1 MARQLI
7 VFDMDGVLVDVTE
20 SYRETIVRTVE
31 HFAGV
36 TVTRPQIQDYKNQGG
51 FNDDWKLSHHIIA
64 QHGVAVEFETL
75 VDYFQGLFHGNG
87 GPGGR
92 PGLGLISRERWMAR
106 DGLFDR
112 LAARFDFA
120 IFTGRMRWEAEV
132 TLHRFAPS
140 LCFDPIV
147 GMEDVTTLKP
157 APEGLLKIA
166 ASAGDREIWYI
177 GDTVDDARC
186 ARAAAVPFIGIASP
200 DSPRRAELASL
211 FQAEKAV
218 AVLDDINQL
227 ESVLV

>member
-1 MARQLI
+1 MARPLI

-36 TVTRPQIQDYKNQGG
+36 ALTRPQIQDYKNQGG
-51 FNDDWKLSHHIIA
+51 FNDDWKLSHHVIA
-64 QHGVAVEFETL
+64 QHGVAVEFQTV
-75 VDYFQGLFHGNG
+75 VDYFQSLFHGNG
-87 GPGGR
+87 SD
-92 PGLGLISRERWMAR
+92 GLILRELWMAGE
-106 DGLFDR
+106 GLFDR
-112 LAARFDFA
+112 LAARFDLA

-132 TLHRFAPS
+132 TLRRFSPS
-140 LCFDPIV
+140 LRFDHIV
-147 GMEDVTTLKP
+147 GMEDVIDLKP

-166 ASAGDREIWYI
+166 AAVGGRKIWYV

-200 DSPRRAELASL
+200 NNSRRAELAAL
-211 FQAEKAV
+211 FQAENAI

-227 ESVLV
+227 EGVLV

>member
-20 SYRETIVRTVE
+20 SYRESIARTVE

-36 TVTRPQIQDYKNQGG
+36 TITRPQIQDYKNQGG
-51 FNDDWKLSHHIIA
+51 FNDDWKLSHHIIT
-64 QHGVAVEFETL
+64 QHGVDVEFQTV

-87 GPGGR
+87 TD
-92 PGLGLISRERWMAR
+92 GLILRERWMAR

-112 LAARFDFA
+112 LAARFDLA

-132 TLHRFAPS
+132 TLNRFAPS
-140 LCFDPIV
+140 LRFDPIV
-147 GMEDVTTLKP
+147 GMQDVTALKP

-166 ASAGDREIWYI
+166 AAAGDRKIRYI

-200 DSPRRAELASL
+200 NSLRRDELAAL
-211 FQAEKAV
+211 FQAENAI
-218 AVLDDINQL
+218 AILDDINQL

>member
-1 MARQLI
+1 MARQMI

-36 TVTRPQIQDYKNQGG
+36 TVTRAQIQDYKNQGG
-51 FNDDWKLSHHIIA
+51 FNDDWNLSHHAISK
-64 QHGVAVEFETL
+64 HGVAADFQTV
-75 VDYFQGLFHGNG
+75 VDYFQGLFHGDG
-87 GPGGR
+87 SD
-92 PGLGLISRERWMAR
+92 GLILRERWMAR

-112 LAARFDFA
+112 LAARFDLA

-132 TLHRFAPS
+132 TLSRFAPS
-140 LCFDPIV
+140 LRFDPIV
-147 GMEDVTTLKP
+147 GMQDVAALKP
-157 APEGLLKIA
+157 APDGLLKISA
-166 ASAGDREIWYI
+166 AAGGRKIWYV

-200 DSPRRAELASL
+200 ASPRRGELAAL
-211 FQAEKAV
+211 FQAENAV
-218 AVLDDINQL
+218 AVLDDINQI

>member
-1 MARQLI
+1 MARPLI

-36 TVTRPQIQDYKNQGG
+36 TLTRAQIQDYKNQGG

-64 QHGVAVEFETL
+64 QHGVAVEFQTV

-87 GPGGR
+87 TD
-92 PGLGLISRERWMAR
+92 GLILRERWLAR

-112 LAARFDFA
+112 LGARFDFA

-132 TLHRFAPS
+132 TLRRFAQS
-140 LCFDPIV
+140 LRFDPIV
-147 GMEDVTTLKP
+147 GMEDVTAHKP
-157 APEGLLKIA
+157 APEGLLKIVA
-166 ASAGDREIWYI
+166 ADPGRKIWYI

-186 ARAAAVPFIGIASP
+186 ARAATVPFIGIASP
-200 DSPRRAELASL
+200 ASPRRAELASL
-211 FQAEKAV
+211 FQAENAI

>member
-1 MARQLI
+1 MARPLI

-36 TVTRPQIQDYKNQGG
+36 TLTRPQIQDYKNQGG
-51 FNDDWKLSHHIIA
+51 FNDDWKLSHHIIT
-64 QHGVAVEFETL
+64 QHGGAVEFQTV

-87 GPGGR
+87 TD
-92 PGLGLISRERWMAR
+92 GLILRERWMAG
-106 DGLFDR
+106 DGLFER
-112 LAARFDFA
+112 LAARFDLA

-132 TLHRFAPS
+132 TLRRFAPS
-140 LCFDPIV
+140 LRFDPIV
-147 GMEDVTTLKP
+147 GMQDVAALKP

-166 ASAGDREIWYI
+166 AAADGRKMWYI

-200 DSPRRAELASL
+200 NSPRRDELASL
-211 FQAEKAV
+211 FQAEKAA
-218 AVLDDINQL
+218 AVLEDINQL

>member
-20 SYRETIVRTVE
+20 SYRESIARTVE

-36 TVTRPQIQDYKNQGG
+36 TITRPQIQDYKNQGG
-51 FNDDWKLSHHIIA
+51 FNDDWKLSHHIIT
-64 QHGVAVEFETL
+64 QHGVDVEFQTV

-87 GPGGR
+87 TD
-92 PGLGLISRERWMAR
+92 GLILRERWMAR

-112 LAARFDFA
+112 LAARFDLA

-132 TLHRFAPS
+132 TLNRFAPS
-140 LCFDPIV
+140 LRFDPIV
-147 GMEDVTTLKP
+147 GMQDVTALKP

-166 ASAGDREIWYI
+166 AAAGDRKIRYI

-200 DSPRRAELASL
+200 NSPRRDELAAL
-211 FQAEKAV
+211 FQAENAI
-218 AVLDDINQL
+218 AILDDINQL

>member
-1 MARQLI
+1 MAEALI

-36 TVTRPQIQDYKNQGG
+36 TITRSQIQDYKNQGG
-51 FNDDWKLSHHIIA
+51 FNDDWKLSHYVITG
-64 QHGVAVEFETL
+64 HGVNVEFQTV

-87 GPGGR
+87 TD
-92 PGLGLISRERWMAR
+92 GLILRERWMAR

-112 LAARFDFA
+112 LAARFDLA

-132 TLHRFAPS
+132 TLRRFAPS
-140 LCFDPIV
+140 LRFDPIV
-147 GMEDVTTLKP
+147 GMQDVTALKP

-166 ASAGDREIWYI
+166 AAAGGRKMWYI

-186 ARAAAVPFIGIASP
+186 ARSAAVPFIGIASP
-200 DSPRRAELASL
+200 GSPRRGELAAL
-211 FQAEKAV
+211 FRTENAV

>member
-1 MARQLI
+1 MAEALI
-7 VFDMDGVLVDVTE
+7 VFDMDGVLVDVSE

-36 TVTRPQIQDYKNQGG
+36 TVTRAQIQDYKNQGG
-51 FNDDWKLSHHIIA
+51 FNDDWKLSHHMIA
-64 QHGVAVEFETL
+64 QHGVAVGFQTV

-87 GPGGR
+87 TD
-92 PGLGLISRERWMAR
+92 GLILRERWMAR

-112 LAARFDFA
+112 LAARFDLA
-120 IFTGRMRWEAEV
+120 LFTGRLHWEAEV
-132 TLHRFAPS
+132 TLHRFAPE
-140 LCFDPIV
+140 LRFDPII
-147 GMEDVTTLKP
+147 GMEDVTALKP

-166 ASAGDREIWYI
+166 ATAGGRKIWYV
-177 GDTVDDARC
+177 GDTVDDARS

-200 DSPRRAELASL
+200 DSPRRAEVASL
-211 FQAEKAV
+211 FEAENAA

>member
-7 VFDMDGVLVDVTE
+7 VFDMDGVLVEVTE

-36 TVTRPQIQDYKNQGG
+36 TLTHSEIQDYKNQGG
-51 FNDDWKLSHHIIA
+51 FNDDWKLSHHVIT
-64 QHGVAVEFETL
+64 QHGVAVAFQTV
-75 VDYFQGLFHGNG
+75 VDYFQGLFHGGNG
-87 GPGGR
+87 TD
-92 PGLGLISRERWMAR
+92 GLILRERWMAR

-112 LAARFDFA
+112 LAARFDLA

-132 TLHRFAPS
+132 TLQRCAPS
-140 LCFDPIV
+140 LRFDPIV
-147 GMEDVTTLKP
+147 GMEDVSALKP

-166 ASAGDREIWYI
+166 AAAGGRKIWYV

-200 DSPRRAELASL
+200 TSPRHAELASL
-211 FQAEKAV
+211 FQAEDAV
-218 AVLDDINQL
+218 AVLDDINQI

>member
-1 MARQLI
+1 MAREVI
-7 VFDMDGVLVDVTE
+7 VFDMDGVLVDVTD

-36 TVTRPQIQDYKNQGG
+36 TLTHPQIQDYKNQGG
-51 FNDDWKLSHHIIA
+51 FNDDWKLSHHAISR
-64 QHGVAVEFETL
+64 HGVAVEFQTV

-87 GPGGR
+87 SD
-92 PGLGLISRERWMAR
+92 GLILRERWLAR
-106 DGLFDR
+106 GGLFDR
-112 LAARFDFA
+112 LAARFDLA

-132 TLHRFAPS
+132 TLKRFAPS
-140 LCFDPIV
+140 LRFDPVV
-147 GMEDVTTLKP
+147 GMHEVAELKP

-166 ASAGDREIWYI
+166 AAAGGRKIWYA

-200 DSPRRAELASL
+200 NSPRRDELTAL
-211 FQAEKAV
+211 FQAENAV
-218 AVLDDINQL
+218 AVLEDLNQL